1 MDPRLIELF
10 LLGAENA
17 LLDAGQLGSLG
28 IEDGATLFML
38 QRQSAFL
45 QLRSCVSATCRTY
58 CPVDLLSACSRLRAR
73 GRMFRCYTPDNAP
86 SSLLPELTSCT
97 TCFAAAACH

>member
-45 QLRSCVSATCRTY
+45 QLRSCVSACNMPHVLPCRPAVCVLT
-58 CPVDLLSACSRLRAR
+58 SARTRP
-73 GRMFRCYTPDNAP
+73 YV
-86 SSLLPELTSCT
+86 SLLHSRQRTLVTPS
-97 TCFAAAACH
+97 